1 MLARRPASSV
11 VTQTVPVFRNMHS
24 TSPELLFWYGLAFK
38 MALTAAVVVITS
50 LAVERSGPFVGALIG
65 ALPTAAGA
73 AYTILALEHPPS
85 FIAASAVGSVA
96 VNAAVAVFAAAYAAM
111 AQRHGLVLSL
121 GVASI
126 IWFAAAA
133 ALRLVDWTP
142 LSAVLL
148 NVMVFAVTIPF
159 CWRYRAGGAPAK
171 FRRTRF
177 DIPLR
182 ALAAA
187 IVVAVV
193 TTASSSIGSFTS
205 GMFALFPIILG
216 SSIVIMHPRI
226 GGKITASML
235 AHAQLPLIGLGLG
248 FLVVHYLVAPLG
260 VWWAL
265 VVGLTACL
273 AWSGGLLM
281 IRMRAQ
287 KRAVTSSPVAP

>member
-1 MLARRPASSV
+1 
-11 VTQTVPVFRNMHS
+11 VTS
-24 TSPELLFWYGLAFK
+24 AELFWYGLALK
-38 MALTAAVVVITS
+38 MVLTAAVVVITS

-65 ALPTAAGA
+65 AAPTAAGA
-73 AYTILALEHPPS
+73 AYTILAIEHSPD
-85 FIAASAVGSVA
+85 FIAAGAVGSVA
-96 VNAAVAVFAAAYAAM
+96 VNAAVAIFAATYAAA
-111 AQRHGLVLSL
+111 AQRHGLFASL
-121 GVASI
+121 GVASAV
-126 IWFAAAA
+126 WLAAAA

-142 LSAVLL
+142 LGAVIL
-148 NVMVFAVTIPF
+148 NVVVFGITIPLT
-159 CWRYRAGGAPAK
+159 WRYRAGGAPAK

-182 ALAAA
+182 ALAAG

-193 TTASSSIGSFTS
+193 TTASSSIGSFAS

-260 VWWAL
+260 VWAAL
-265 VVGLTACL
+265 VVGIAASV
-273 AWSGGLLM
+273 AWSGALLL
-281 IRMRAQ
+281 IRVQMQ
-287 KRAVTSSPVAP
+287 KRHVATSSSSTAP

>member
-1 MLARRPASSV
+1 M
-11 VTQTVPVFRNMHS
+11 
-24 TSPELLFWYGLAFK
+24 TSAELFWYGLALK
-38 MALTAAVVVITS
+38 MALTATVVVVTS

-65 ALPTAAGA
+65 AAPTAAGA
-73 AYTILALEHPPS
+73 AYTILALEHSPD

-96 VNAAVAVFAAAYAAM
+96 VNAAVAIFAAAYAAV
-111 AQRHGLVLSL
+111 AQRHGLFVSL
-121 GVASI
+121 GVASVV
-126 IWFAAAA
+126 WLAAAA

-142 LSAVLL
+142 FSAVIL
-148 NVMVFAVTIPF
+148 NVVVFGITIPLT
-159 CWRYRAGGAPAK
+159 WRYRAGGVPAK

-182 ALAAA
+182 ALAAG

-193 TTASSSIGSFTS
+193 TTASSSIGSFAS

-226 GGKITASML
+226 GGKVTASML

-260 VWWAL
+260 VWLAL
-265 VVGLTACL
+265 VVGIAANV
-273 AWSGGLLM
+273 AWSGGLLAVRL
-281 IRMRAQ
+281 RMQ
-287 KRAVTSSPVAP
+287 KRSGATSSPAVP